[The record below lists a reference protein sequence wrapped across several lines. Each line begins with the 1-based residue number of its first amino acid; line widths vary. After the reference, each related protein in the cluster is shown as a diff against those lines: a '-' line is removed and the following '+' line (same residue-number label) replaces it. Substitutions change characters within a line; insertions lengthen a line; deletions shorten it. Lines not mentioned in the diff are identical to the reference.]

1 MRLATLIVCLLP
13 LTTFAEPAPRITA
26 EDFQQAFHEW
36 NEANPG
42 LLEAADVHR
51 NAIDD
56 MCRDAKL
63 GEAYYSLDAEGKADI
78 LELGELV
85 GFFMRADPNTTRED
99 ACTRALRHQLTN
111 QLMGKD

>member
-13 LTTFAEPAPRITA
+13 LTTFAEPAANITA
-26 EDFQQAFHEW
+26 EDFQQTFREW

-42 LLEAADVHR
+42 LLEAANVHR

-56 MCRDAKL
+56 MCHGDKL
-63 GEAYYSLDAEGKADI
+63 GEAYYSLDAKGKANI

-85 GFFMRADPNTTRED
+85 GFFMKVDPNTTRED
-99 ACTRALRHQLTN
+99 ACSRALRHQMTN